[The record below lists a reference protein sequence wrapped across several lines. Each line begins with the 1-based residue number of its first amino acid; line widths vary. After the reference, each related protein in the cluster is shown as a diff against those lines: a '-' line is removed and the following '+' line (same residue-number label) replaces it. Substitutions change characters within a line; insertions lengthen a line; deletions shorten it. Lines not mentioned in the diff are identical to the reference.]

1 MRINNYSVVYEK
13 PGRNL
18 ALVKESAR
26 QYEADLLTSEDV
38 FRAMRSLY
46 NAEWLTDEHVWIIAV
61 GTKLKSRAVFE
72 ISHGSGTCSLVP
84 IREIMRDLLL
94 VDATGFFL
102 VHNHPSGNITPSKED
117 DEVTKHIKNAA
128 DVMQVEFLDHLIIGI
143 GTYYSYHM
151 EGRI

>member
-1 MRINNYSVVYEK
+1 MRVNNYSVVYEK

-38 FRAMRSLY
+38 FLAMRALY
-46 NAEWLTDEHVWIIAV
+46 HAEWLPDEHVWILAV

-72 ISHGSGTCSLVP
+72 ISHGSGTGSLVP

-102 VHNHPSGNITPSKED
+102 VHNHPSGDITPSKED
-117 DEVTKHIKNAA
+117 NEITQQIKNAA
-128 DVMQVEFLDHLIIGI
+128 DIMRISFLDHLIIGC
-143 GTYYSYHM
+143 GDYYSYHQ
-151 EGRI
+151 EGRL